1 MTGVRPA
8 GEQPPALPR
17 EWRIPPW
24 QPAVLFLVV
33 SALAAYDIY
42 GSPSLTTVVVTGFL
56 AVVFAV
62 LGALAARYLL
72 VADED
77 GLWVRGIR
85 GEQHV
90 AWPDFAEV
98 DVVAGR
104 RGSTTIRIV
113 RVDGSWVDVPPSL
126 LLPTLPTKIAKAR
139 AVMYDVAAVLQDLGE
154 ARRPV

>member
-1 MTGVRPA
+1 
-8 GEQPPALPR
+8 
-17 EWRIPPW
+17 
-24 QPAVLFLVV
+24 VLFLAV
-33 SALAAYDIY
+33 SGLAAYDIY
-42 GSPSLTTVVVTGFL
+42 GSPSLSTVVITAFL
-56 AVVFAV
+56 AIVFAA

-90 AWPDFAEV
+90 AWPDFDEV
-98 DVVAGR
+98 EVVPGR

-126 LLPTLPTKIAKAR
+126 LLPTLPTKIANAR
-139 AVMYDVAAVLQDLGE
+139 AVMFDVAGVLAELGE
-154 ARRPV
+154 ARRRV